1 MHHSNDADGSDADN
15 GGHYTCVRARGM
27 WEISVS
33 PLLFYCKKLNLKKKK
48 LNLKSKKSLHV
59 VEIVCDTHSKGTQ
72 GS

>member
-48 LNLKSKKSLHV
+48 N
-59 VEIVCDTHSKGTQ
+59 
-72 GS
+72 

>member
-33 PLLFYCKKLNLKKKK
+33 PLLFYCKKLNLKIKTEPKV
-48 LNLKSKKSLHV
+48 KKSLHV
-59 VEIVCDTHSKGTQ
+59 VEIVCDTHSKSTQ